1 MKKIF
6 LPVLF
11 LVGFTTLAQE
21 ISPKQVIENYITAIG
36 GAKAVSEIK
45 DFSMEMEGEVQGQS
59 MSMSVQKKLPNK
71 FFTSVVV
78 DGMGE
83 VNKIIFNG
91 TKGSVSQMGNEQILE
106 GDEAKALEAQSNI
119 IGELEYLKD
128 LSKLSYEGKENVE
141 GKDCH
146 ILKIIN
152 AMGEGFEYYDV
163 ESGLKIRQKNET
175 ESPMGKMTIVVDY
188 KDYKEIDG
196 VKFPHQLKQDMGMMA
211 FDINVKS
218 IKINQNLED
227 NIFELK

>member
-6 LPVLF
+6 LPVLLF
-11 LVGFTTLAQE
+11 VGFSIQAQE

-59 MSMSVQKKLPNK
+59 VNISVQKKLPNK
-71 FFTSVVV
+71 FFTSVVM

-91 TKGSVSQMGNEQILE
+91 TKGSMSQMGNEQILE

-141 GKDCH
+141 GKECH
-146 ILKIIN
+146 ILKITN

-163 ESGLKIRQKNET
+163 ESGLKLRQKNET
-175 ESPMGKMTIVVDY
+175 ENPMGKMTIVIDY
-188 KDYKEIDG
+188 KDYKEVDG

-211 FDINVKS
+211 FDMNVKS